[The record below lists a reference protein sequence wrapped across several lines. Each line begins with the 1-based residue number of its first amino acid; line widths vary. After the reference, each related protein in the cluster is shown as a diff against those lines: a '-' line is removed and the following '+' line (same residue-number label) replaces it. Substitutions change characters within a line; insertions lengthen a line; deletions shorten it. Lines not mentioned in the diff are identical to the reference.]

1 MAFQER
7 KNLIIPTALL
17 VAILVLSGCL
27 TSQKMN
33 AFVEEQYNNKLPG
46 PDKKK
51 NSAITVTSAIPF
63 TPEKSISVTTQK
75 TSKVL
80 PLILYWHYDYR
91 HTCTLN
97 PAIAVN
103 SFTNTVYQQSTKL
116 NQKLNG
122 QQLELTVEQVPNAFA
137 IVDKAGILLFLIHWD
152 KIFVQPDFRDLIVSY
167 KVLQNGNVIKS
178 GKLTM
183 KNSEQDQG
191 IRFFQSWKSATAEY
205 LVQYNANI
213 INMTKTFVNN
223 LLQEL

>member
-1 MAFQER
+1 MVFKEN
-7 KNLIIPTALL
+7 KNLITLTTLL
-17 VAILVLSGCL
+17 VAVLVLSGCL

-33 AFVEEQYNNKLPG
+33 AFVMEQYNNKLPG

-51 NSAITVTSAIPF
+51 NPAIAVTSAIPF

-122 QQLELTVEQVPNAFA
+122 QQLEITVEQVPNAFA
-137 IVDKAGILLFLIHWD
+137 IVDKAGILLFVIHWD
-152 KIFVQPDFRDLIVSY
+152 KVFVQPDFKDLIVSY
-167 KVLQNGNVIKS
+167 KILQNGSEKKS
-178 GKLTM
+178 GKLTI
-183 KNSEQDQG
+183 KNSEQNQG
-191 IRFFQSWKSATAEY
+191 IRFFQSWKSATSEY
-205 LVQYNANI
+205 LAQYNANI
-213 INMTKTFVNN
+213 TSMTKTFVNN